1 MSAVPAKHARID
13 PTRIDRRVRHLTEL
27 TEAERPYT
35 RRAFTDLYLEARSW
49 LAQEFREA
57 GLTPFLDAGANLHG
71 TRPGAEEGL
80 PALML
85 GSHIDTVPN
94 GGRFDGIAG
103 VITALEAAQA
113 LAEAG
118 TTLRHELRVIDFLSE
133 EPSDYGASCVG
144 SRALAGTLTSSML
157 AGASASGETLAEGI
171 ARMGGEPGAL
181 SGPLVREGELAAF
194 MELHI
199 EQGPVLER
207 EHVPIGVVGGIVAI
221 HRRQVHVT
229 GRAAH
234 AGTSPMDGRRDALV
248 GAARLVDRVSRRART
263 WSDQEPFVATIGRLN
278 VRPGGANVVPGEV
291 SLTLEARALD
301 EARVV
306 AFLQEIMAWA
316 ESACGELGLNLR
328 VEEGSTAAA
337 VHCDPE
343 VQRALVA
350 GCEARGHGY
359 RHLTSGAGHDAMQVA
374 NVAPVGMIFIPCV
387 DGVSHHPDEEAS
399 LQDMVAGAEV
409 FAEALTKRDER

>member
-1 MSAVPAKHARID
+1 MSAIPAKHARID

-49 LAQEFREA
+49 LEQEFREA
-57 GLTPFLDAGANLHG
+57 GLTPSLDAGANLHG
-71 TRPGAEEGL
+71 TRPGAEAGL
-80 PALML
+80 PALTL

-118 TTLRHELRVIDFLSE
+118 ATLRHELRVIDFLSE

-157 AGASASGETLAEGI
+157 AGVNASGETLAEGI

-181 SGPLVREGELAAF
+181 TGPLVREGELAAF

-207 EHVPIGVVGGIVAI
+207 ENVPIGVVGGIVAI
-221 HRRQVHVT
+221 HRLQVHVT

-248 GAARLVDRVSRRART
+248 GAARLVDRVSRRARI

-316 ESACGELGLNLR
+316 EKACGELGLNLR

-337 VHCDPE
+337 VHCAPE
-343 VQRALVA
+343 AQRALVA

-359 RHLTSGAGHDAMQVA
+359 RHLNSGAGHDAMQVA

-409 FAEALTKRDER
+409 FAEALTELDAR